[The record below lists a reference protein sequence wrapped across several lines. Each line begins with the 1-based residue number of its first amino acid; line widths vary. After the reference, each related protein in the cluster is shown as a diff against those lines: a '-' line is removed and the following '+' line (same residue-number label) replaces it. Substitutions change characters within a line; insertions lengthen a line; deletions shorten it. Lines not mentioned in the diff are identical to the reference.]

1 MHILLSCCAVLAC
14 LANLWLEDTL
24 LSTLLPSLR
33 LSCAESIS
41 QVASPSVSARCRHVI
56 FWRKCW
62 RSLLMCAS
70 MHCETDLRTRI
81 LGNISK
87 SSQDIWL
94 HLTLTDCR
102 YLHETCDLYFL
113 QSPICRVMSCSILP
127 MISCQRQKG
136 GGAPRR
142 NVFVSNRWD
151 KRMKNPSLLLDHGI
165 IDLLWFWDSGRKS
178 FKAWLIWYALFNILW
193 SNFVLVLSPTSRS
206 CTLVQLNWFP
216 VSVWGLPAHSSILEL
231 LDVFISQLV
240 DFAHVNIKTH
250 TASLWLCKRGILFWC
265 TLIYSYDLWLYISWS
280 FGHSFCCVQF
290 PLLEVSSQCSNR
302 RSICCTNRI
311 TSNCWVQIL
320 GWWIAIVGVFF
331 WSSHHSFREW
341 HFTACHCCLSEASS
355 TFWCTRSGWEA
366 GEWFA
371 AVLDESRQ
379 SLHPCESLV
388 SLRKLPTFVTS
399 TKSERRLQQAN
410 HAWQISC
417 ILLHWAWGMRS
428 NLHYF
433 GSIILPVSD
442 GSLSH

>member
-1 MHILLSCCAVLAC
+1 
-14 LANLWLEDTL
+14 
-24 LSTLLPSLR
+24 
-33 LSCAESIS
+33 
-41 QVASPSVSARCRHVI
+41 
-56 FWRKCW
+56 
-62 RSLLMCAS
+62 MCAS

-165 IDLLWFWDSGRKS
+165 IDLLWFWDSCRKS

-331 WSSHHSFREW
+331 WSSHHSFRE
-341 HFTACHCCLSEASS
+341 HFTACHWHFFVFQKLRTLMHAIRMGSWWMVCCRSRWVSPKSS
-355 TFWCTRSGWEA
+355 S
-366 GEWFA
+366 
-371 AVLDESRQ
+371 
-379 SLHPCESLV
+379 ESLV
-388 SLRKLPTFVTS
+388 SLRKLP
-399 TKSERRLQQAN
+399 LQQAN

-428 NLHYF
+428 ILHYF